1 MKRWLGLV
9 IAWVGVV
16 CLLLS
21 LPHPASLIHDLHAGG
36 DRSVGR
42 WRESVAAS
50 SRALLATS
58 TESIRSR
65 AGPFQSFAAHYSL
78 WTAHDVGPPWL
89 DYRGPPAACG
99 RPWVTCQAAGQTGS
113 ASNGQSTF
121 PQRNFQLPGTKP
133 KMRGFA
139 TGFSYGAWCLDG
151 PPPHLR

>member
-65 AGPFQSFAAHYSL
+65 AGHSNLLLPTMRFGVPTMLVHHG
-78 WTAHDVGPPWL
+78 WTTE
-89 DYRGPPAACG
+89 G
-99 RPWVTCQAAGQTGS
+99 R
-113 ASNGQSTF
+113 
-121 PQRNFQLPGTKP
+121 R
-133 KMRGFA
+133 
-139 TGFSYGAWCLDG
+139 
-151 PPPHLR
+151 LR

>member
-50 SRALLATS
+50 SPALLATS

-65 AGPFQSFAAHYSL
+65 AGPFQSFAANMRFGL
-78 WTAHDVGPPWL
+78 
-89 DYRGPPAACG
+89 
-99 RPWVTCQAAGQTGS
+99 
-113 ASNGQSTF
+113 
-121 PQRNFQLPGTKP
+121 P
-133 KMRGFA
+133 KMLVHHGWTTEGRRKRAVDLG
-139 TGFSYGAWCLDG
+139 
-151 PPPHLR
+151 

>member
-21 LPHPASLIHDLHAGG
+21 LPRPASLIHDLHAGG

-50 SRALLATS
+50 SRALLS

-65 AGPFQSFAAHYSL
+65 AGPFQSFAANYV

-99 RPWVTCQAAGQTGS
+99 RPWVTCQAAGQTRS

-121 PQRNFQLPGTKP
+121 PQRKFPAPRDQSENAKFRNTL
-133 KMRGFA
+133 
-139 TGFSYGAWCLDG
+139 
-151 PPPHLR
+151 